1 MVVVST
7 VLGIPGTL
15 CSPALFEPT
24 WEALRASHP
33 DAVAGLSL
41 RSVSWMDGP
50 GPWDIPSVAARL
62 ASSLRAASA
71 GGTAHGAVQ
80 GAVHGAAGGTAS
92 GAGPALVVGHST
104 GGAIALEL
112 ALSAPDLVS
121 GLVLVDT
128 GPNMHDHGDV
138 DGILRTIRD
147 DWGEPLWAGIL
158 DRSFASP
165 LPADVRSSFLDYASG
180 VPRQAA
186 LDVLTSQRAL
196 DYLPRL
202 ESLECPVAVVH
213 GRLDPVRTVAQATAF
228 AAALA
233 AAATPVGP
241 LAGLAAAAAAGPPA
255 AAALA
260 AAATPAAPPAA
271 LAAAA
276 AGPPAAA
283 LAGAATG
290 ATAASPRPALTLLDC
305 GHSPPYERPAEL
317 AAALA
322 PFLL

>member
-1 MVVVST
+1 
-7 VLGIPGTL
+7 
-15 CSPALFEPT
+15 
-24 WEALRASHP
+24 
-33 DAVAGLSL
+33 
-41 RSVSWMDGP
+41 MDGL

-71 GGTAHGAVQ
+71 GGAADGAP
-80 GAVHGAAGGTAS
+80 GGAAG

-147 DWGEPLWAGIL
+147 AWGEPLWAGIL

-165 LPADVRSSFLDYASG
+165 LPGDVRASFLDYARG
-180 VPRQAA
+180 VSRRAA

-196 DYLPRL
+196 DFLPRL
-202 ESLECPVAVVH
+202 AALECPVAVVH
-213 GRLDPVRTVAQATAF
+213 GLLDPVRTVAQASAF

-233 AAATPVGP
+233 AAAAPALTA
-241 LAGLAAAAAAGPPA
+241 AGAPAGPPVA
-255 AAALA
+255 GS
-260 AAATPAAPPAA
+260 PAAP
-271 LAAAA
+271 
-276 AGPPAAA
+276 
-283 LAGAATG
+283 
-290 ATAASPRPALTLLDC
+290 PRPALTLLDC
-305 GHSPPYERPAEL
+305 GHSPPYEAPQAF
-317 AAALA
+317 AATLA
-322 PFLL
+322 PFLP